1 MFRFLVSI
9 KIVPDF
15 LESALYYSL
24 YFILF
29 INAIY
34 KDKCINPN
42 MYSKQWKEIY
52 LKNIFSVFFFCFCR
66 IQFQK
71 VSFCSTYIFYL
82 E

>member
-42 MYSKQWKEIY
+42 MYSKQ
-52 LKNIFSVFFFCFCR
+52 
-66 IQFQK
+66 
-71 VSFCSTYIFYL
+71 
-82 E
+82 